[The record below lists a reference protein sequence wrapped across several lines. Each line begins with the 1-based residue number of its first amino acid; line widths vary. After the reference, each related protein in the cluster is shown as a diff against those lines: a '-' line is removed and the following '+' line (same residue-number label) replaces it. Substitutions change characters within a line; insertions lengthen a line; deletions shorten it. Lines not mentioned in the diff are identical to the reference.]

1 MAGLAYHYKWTPDV
15 IDELYWDDAL
25 EYAGQAQRL
34 QNDHY
39 CFLLDIAVNAQSNDG
54 YKTLR
59 RALTGKD
66 KPKLLTPKTE
76 AEVREMMKGRRDGF

>member
-1 MAGLAYHYKWTPDV
+1 MAYHYKWTPAV
-15 IDELYWDDAL
+15 IDGMYFDDAM
-25 EYAGQAQRL
+25 EYAKQAQRL

-39 CFLLDIAVNAQSNDG
+39 CFLLDIAAGAQSGDG

-66 KPKLLTPKTE
+66 KPKLVTPKTE